1 MITRRHVLAGIAVT
15 GAAALVTPLAWAHRA
30 KAALTLVRWNARTSS
45 LEVEHRLHAH
55 DAELALNQKA
65 GVATPDLSQT
75 KDRARLA
82 LYVEPRFA
90 LTDLEGQPV
99 PLTLIGA
106 ELVADYVHVYQESA
120 LAVVPAGFNVR
131 NDILRD
137 VFRTQLNQV
146 NFDMRGGDPAFIRTV
161 TFTGEDREET
171 VRFDG

>member
-1 MITRRHVLAGIAVT
+1 MIARRHLLAGTALAGAVT
-15 GAAALVTPLAWAHRA
+15 LVAPLAWAHRA
-30 KAALTLVRWNARTSS
+30 KAALTLVRWNAGTSS

-55 DAELALNQKA
+55 DAELALNQKE
-65 GVATPDLSQT
+65 GIATPDLSQVR
-75 KDRARLA
+75 DRARLA

-90 LTDLEGQPV
+90 LTDLDAQPV

-106 ELVADYVHVYQESA
+106 ELVADYVHVYQEAA
-120 LAVVPAGFNVR
+120 LPAVPAGFSVR

-161 TFTGEDREET
+161 TFTGEDQSET
-171 VRFDG
+171 VRFSG

>member
-1 MITRRHVLAGIAVT
+1 MITRRHILAGAAFTGAVT
-15 GAAALVTPLAWAHRA
+15 LVAPLAWAHRA
-30 KAALTLVRWNARTSS
+30 KAALTLVRWNARTGS

-55 DAELALNQKA
+55 DAELALNQRA

-90 LTDLEGQPV
+90 LSDLEGQPV

-106 ELVADYVHVYQESA
+106 ELEADYVHIYQE
-120 LAVVPAGFNVR
+120 AVLPVAPAGFGVR

-171 VRFDG
+171 VRFDR